1 MDDHALIHGRLTHDS
16 SVYFSGCIPKDD
28 LDLVFVV
35 DPKTGS
41 TTENRAL
48 WKFVRQSIAGLDLS
62 KGNVRVRF
70 VRDCADVPEITLDQF
85 MDKSRLLDE
94 LSRRDVTAS
103 PTSELLRQMTL
114 KLKGI
119 DGDRP
124 ANSVLKRRKVR
135 AVVDFINTGMDKTSL
150 DTSSGSLFVRESG
163 CFRMSTSRR
172 T

>member
-1 MDDHALIHGRLTHDS
+1 MH
-16 SVYFSGCIPKDD
+16 SGCIPKDD
-28 LDLVFVV
+28 LDLMFVI

-41 TTENRAL
+41 TTDNRAL

-70 VRDCADVPEITLDQF
+70 VRDCADAPEISLDQL

-94 LSRRDVTAS
+94 LSRRRDVT
-103 PTSELLRQMTL
+103 TSSTSDLLRRMTL

-124 ANSVLKRRKVR
+124 ANSVLKRRKV
-135 AVVDFINTGMDKTSL
+135 ANYILSL
-150 DTSSGSLFVRESG
+150 
-163 CFRMSTSRR
+163 CSTVIFS
-172 T
+172 